1 MENKKG
7 LILVGGG
14 GHCRSVA
21 AAAEAVGLKV
31 TGVLDPA
38 HDPGDK
44 IGNLTILG
52 NDDDAGN
59 FIDDNK
65 FVVTVGAIGVPS
77 LRNRV
82 ISGMERIG
90 VEFGKV
96 IAPTAFV
103 ASDAEIGAGTVVL
116 NQAVVNANA
125 KVGRHVIINTGAIIE
140 HDAIVGDN
148 THVSTRAVV
157 NGGCS
162 IGKECFIGSGVVVM
176 HGVKIGDRVVV
187 GAGST
192 VSRDLTEPGTY
203 LGFPARK
210 IKTNE

>member
-1 MENKKG
+1 MKNEG

-21 AAAEAVGLKV
+21 AVAEAMGVKL

-38 HDPGDK
+38 MAPGAK
-44 IGNLTILG
+44 MGNLLVLG
-52 NDDDAGN
+52 DDADAVK
-59 FIDDNK
+59 FKADNR
-65 FVVTVGAIGVPS
+65 FVVTVGAIGVPH

-82 ISGMERIG
+82 IAEMERMG

-96 IAPTAFV
+96 IAPTAFI
-103 ASDAEIGAGTVVL
+103 ASDAEIGEGTVVL
-116 NQAVVNANA
+116 NQCVVNANA
-125 KVGRHVIINTGAIIE
+125 KVGKHVIINTGAIVE
-140 HDAIVGDN
+140 HDATVGDN
-148 THVSTRAVV
+148 THVSTRAVI

-162 IGKECFIGSGVVVM
+162 VGCDCFIGSGVVVM
-176 HGVKIGDRVVV
+176 HGVKIGDKVVV

-192 VSRDLTEPGTY
+192 VNRDLTESGTY

-210 IKTNE
+210 IKSQTD